1 MLEYFDTNIT
11 FWGLLLVISFSF
23 CVFMLLRFY
32 VKYYRAV
39 SKYKNPLPSDVKHP
53 VSVVVS
59 CKNELEYVKQ
69 HLPFWLEQKYGNFEV
84 VAVCD
89 ESDEEIL
96 YILRSFEQRYRNLK
110 IVKISSGINF
120 FDEEKFALS
129 IGAKEAS
136 FEHLIFTTIESRP
149 ATEYCIDY
157 VQSAFTDK
165 TSVVIGYS
173 SFVKENANI
182 FSRFFYIDNTVH
194 ILAMSIKGF
203 PVMGQHR
210 LLGYKKDY
218 FLKTGGYTG
227 TYSIKTGV
235 YDYLHSETKSDEIA
249 VQIDPHS
256 VVKVAESLSH
266 NVWQKEEKN
275 YFTAFSCTHGKSRKE
290 EILYRISLLS
300 SYIIALFF
308 LTFTEYKWNTFLLLV
323 FLVLVF
329 VKYATQ
335 MISAAMAL
343 KVLSEKSI
351 WIFIPLFELL
361 YLPNVIISLFRISR
375 HRQ

>member
-1 MLEYFDTNIT
+1 MLEYLDTGVT
-11 FWGLLLVISFSF
+11 FWSLLLVISFSICIF
-23 CVFMLLRFY
+23 ILLRFY
-32 VKYYRAV
+32 VKYYCAV
-39 SKYKNPLPSDVKHP
+39 GRYKSPLLSEIKHP
-53 VSVVVS
+53 VSIVVS

-89 ESDEEIL
+89 ENDEEIL

-157 VQSAFTDK
+157 IQSAFTDK
-165 TSVVIGYS
+165 TSVVIGCS
-173 SFVKENANI
+173 SFAKQNADFI
-182 FSRFFYIDNTVH
+182 PRFFHIDNTIH
-194 ILAMSIKGF
+194 FLAMSIKGF

-235 YDYLHSETKSDEIA
+235 YDYLHNETKPDEVA
-249 VQIDPHS
+249 VQINPHS
-256 VVKVAESLSH
+256 AVKVVENLDYSA
-266 NVWQKEEKN
+266 WQKEEKN
-275 YFTAFSCTHGKSRKE
+275 YFTAFSCTQSKFRKE
-290 EILYRISLLS
+290 EILYRV
-300 SYIIALFF
+300 
-308 LTFTEYKWNTFLLLV
+308 FLLLSYV
-323 FLVLVF
+323 IALLFLTLTEYNWNTVVLIAFLVLAF
-329 VKYATQ
+329 TKYAAQ

-343 KVLSEKSI
+343 KTLSERPI

-361 YLPNVIISLFRISR
+361 YLPNVIVSLFRISR
-375 HRQ
+375 HR